1 MWKYVKPYF
10 KWAVLASLLMVGE
23 VLNDLIQPT
32 LMSTIVDDGVLGI
45 NNHNVGDINVI
56 ITVGLLMIICTILG
70 GTSGSLNNATA
81 QYFTQNMGNDIRKDC
96 FKNIM
101 HFSFEQVDDFKT
113 GSLITRITNDI
124 TQVQLYASVFCRSII
139 RNGFLMF
146 GSMYCVFRLNHTF
159 GLIMI
164 ASFPFILGT
173 LIVCLYKAN
182 PLFTKLQQQIDQ
194 INNIMLEDISGIRII
209 KACVREIYE
218 KLHFKKANE
227 ELVHTQLSVLIIFAL
242 MTPIMNIIMYVVVII
257 VLLVGNVQVSA
268 GSTTPGAIMATITY
282 TTQLLHA
289 ILMVVMIFQ
298 NVSRGIVSWH
308 RLHEILEVTPQLQD
322 GINEVNNYEG
332 SIEFKDVSFIYPGS
346 QNRVLKNINLKI
358 EPGET
363 IAIMGSTGC
372 GKSTLVNLIMRFYDV
387 TSGQILV
394 DGVNVKDY
402 KQENLRDKI
411 AMVLQKSELFT
422 DTIKGNIAW
431 GNKNASDEEIINA
444 AKIAQADEFINRM
457 KDKYDTLLQGGTGVS
472 GGQRQRLAIARA
484 VVKNAEI
491 MIFDDSTSAL
501 DLKTEA
507 NLYHALPENN
517 TKIIIAQRIATVRHA
532 SRIIVLDDGMIVG
545 QGTHEE
551 LMENCSIY
559 QDIYHSQMK
568 VGDEDE

>member
-10 KWAVLASLLMVGE
+10 KYALLASLLMVGE

-32 LMSTIVDDGVLGI
+32 LMSMIVDDGVLGI
-45 NNHNVGDINVI
+45 NNNNVGDIHVI
-56 ITVGLLMIICTILG
+56 ITVGLLMIVCTILG
-70 GTSGSLNNATA
+70 GTSGSLNNAMA

-96 FKNIM
+96 FENIM
-101 HFSFEQVDDFKT
+101 RFSFEQVDDFKT

-146 GSMYCVFRLNHTF
+146 GSIYCVFRLNHSF

-164 ASFPFILGT
+164 AAFPFILGT
-173 LIVCLYKAN
+173 LLICLYKAN
-182 PLFTKLQQQIDQ
+182 PLFTRLQEQIDQ
-194 INNIMLEDISGIRII
+194 INNIMLEDITGIRII
-209 KACVREIYE
+209 KACVKEIYE
-218 KLHFKKANE
+218 KLHFRKANE

-242 MTPIMNIIMYVVVII
+242 MTPIMNAIMYIVVIA
-257 VLLVGNVQVSA
+257 VLLIGNVQVSA
-268 GSTTPGAIMATITY
+268 GGTTPGAIMATITY

-298 NVSRGIVSWH
+298 NVSRGMVSWN

-322 GINEVNNYEG
+322 GNIEVNDHSG
-332 SIEFKDVSFIYPGS
+332 SIEFQDVSFIYPGS

-363 IAIMGSTGC
+363 VAIMGSTGC
-372 GKSTLVNLIMRFYDV
+372 GKSTLVNLITRFYDV
-387 TSGQILV
+387 SSGIVLV

-411 AMVLQKSELFT
+411 AIVLQKSELFT
-422 DTIKGNIAW
+422 DTIKGNIGW
-431 GNKNASDEEIINA
+431 GNPHATEDDIIKA
-444 AKIAQADEFINRM
+444 AKIAQADEFIERM
-457 KDKYDTLLQGGTGVS
+457 SDQYDTLLQGGTGVS

-484 VVKNAEI
+484 IVKNAEI

-507 NLYHALPENN
+507 NLYNALPKNN

-532 SRIIVLDDGMIVG
+532 SRIIVLDEGTIVG
-545 QGTHEE
+545 QGTHEQ
-551 LMENCSIY
+551 LMKNCSIY
-559 QDIYHSQMK
+559 QDIYYSQRK
-568 VGDEDE
+568 AGEDNE

>member
-10 KWAVLASLLMVGE
+10 KYAVLASLLMVGE

-45 NNHNVGDINVI
+45 NNNNVGDIHII
-56 ITVGLLMIICTILG
+56 ITVGLLMIVCTILG

-96 FKNIM
+96 FENIM
-101 HFSFEQVDDFKT
+101 HFSFAQVDDFKT

-146 GSMYCVFRLNHTF
+146 GSMYCVFRLNHSF
-159 GLIMI
+159 GLVMI
-164 ASFPFILGT
+164 GAFPFILGT
-173 LIVCLYKAN
+173 LLICLYKAN
-182 PLFTKLQQQIDQ
+182 PLFARLQEQLDQ
-194 INNIMLEDISGIRII
+194 INNIMLEDITGIRII
-209 KACVREIYE
+209 KACVKEIYE
-218 KLHFKKANE
+218 KIHFRKANE

-242 MTPIMNIIMYVVVII
+242 MRPIMNAIMYIVVII
-257 VLLVGNVQVSA
+257 VLLIGNVQVSA
-268 GSTTPGAIMATITY
+268 GGTTPGAIMATITY

-298 NVSRGIVSWH
+298 NVSRGIVSWN
-308 RLHEILEVTPQLQD
+308 RLNEVLQVKPQLQD
-322 GINEVNNYEG
+322 GNKKVNNNGG
-332 SIEFKDVSFIYPGS
+332 SIEFQNVSFIYPGS

-372 GKSTLVNLIMRFYDV
+372 GKSTLVNLITRFYDV
-387 TSGQILV
+387 SSGSVLV

-411 AMVLQKSELFT
+411 AIVLQKSELFT
-422 DTIKGNIAW
+422 DTIKGNIGW
-431 GNKNASDEEIINA
+431 GNPDASEEDIIKA
-444 AKIAQADEFINRM
+444 AKIAQADEFIEHMSNQ
-457 KDKYDTLLQGGTGVS
+457 YDTILQGGTGVS

-484 VVKNAEI
+484 IVKNAEI

-507 NLYHALPENN
+507 KLYQALPKNN
-517 TKIIIAQRIATVRHA
+517 TKIIIAQRIATVKHA
-532 SRIIVLDDGMIVG
+532 TRIIVLDEGAIVG
-545 QGTHEE
+545 QGTHEA
-551 LMENCSIY
+551 LMKNCSIY
-559 QDIYHSQMK
+559 QDIYYSQRK
-568 VGDEDE
+568 VGEDNE

>member
-10 KWAVLASLLMVGE
+10 KYALLASLLMVGE

-32 LMSTIVDDGVLGI
+32 LMSMIVDDGVLGI
-45 NNHNVGDINVI
+45 NNNNVGDIHVI
-56 ITVGLLMIICTILG
+56 ITVGLLMIVCTILG
-70 GTSGSLNNATA
+70 GTSGSLNNAMA

-96 FKNIM
+96 FENIM
-101 HFSFEQVDDFKT
+101 RFSFEQVDDFKT

-146 GSMYCVFRLNHTF
+146 GSIYCVFRLNHSF

-164 ASFPFILGT
+164 AAFPFILGT
-173 LIVCLYKAN
+173 LLICLYKAN
-182 PLFTKLQQQIDQ
+182 PLFTRLQEQIDQ
-194 INNIMLEDISGIRII
+194 INNIMLEDITGIRII
-209 KACVREIYE
+209 KACVKEIYE
-218 KLHFKKANE
+218 KLHFRKANE

-242 MTPIMNIIMYVVVII
+242 MTPIMNAIMYIVVIA
-257 VLLVGNVQVSA
+257 VLLIGNVQVSA
-268 GSTTPGAIMATITY
+268 GGTTPEAIMATITY

-298 NVSRGIVSWH
+298 NVSRGMVSWN

-322 GINEVNNYEG
+322 GNIEVNDHSG
-332 SIEFKDVSFIYPGS
+332 SIEFQDVSFIYPGS

-363 IAIMGSTGC
+363 VAIMGSTSC
-372 GKSTLVNLIMRFYDV
+372 GKSTLVNLITRFYDV
-387 TSGQILV
+387 SSGIVLV

-411 AMVLQKSELFT
+411 AIVLQKSELFT
-422 DTIKGNIAW
+422 DTIKGNIGW
-431 GNKNASDEEIINA
+431 GNPHATEDDIIKA
-444 AKIAQADEFINRM
+444 AKIAQADEFIERM
-457 KDKYDTLLQGGTGVS
+457 SDQYDTLLQGGTGVS

-484 VVKNAEI
+484 IVKNAEI

-507 NLYHALPENN
+507 NLYNALPKNN

-532 SRIIVLDDGMIVG
+532 SRIIVLDEGTIVG
-545 QGTHEE
+545 QGTHEQ
-551 LMENCSIY
+551 LMKNCSIY
-559 QDIYHSQMK
+559 QDIYYSQRK
-568 VGDEDE
+568 AGEDNE